1 MNILTLGKH
10 PYGSP
15 QSQPTRSVCHHR
27 MRLTKNRGYVLAAI
41 AVALWSLS
49 SGFLVK
55 FTQVDGLTF
64 AAWGG
69 LFGFLYGG
77 IALAGQG
84 KLQYLRPDRPV
95 SRYLAGIAVAH
106 AANAGLFFS
115 ALKIGLVGNATLSH
129 YIAPILVTC
138 LFAPLLL
145 QERITRMTLYLTMLS
160 FLGLAMLFIPSLS
173 ATFDWGLVLGAA
185 SGVGMALHV
194 TLERKASLLKANPLV
209 VNAYK
214 SLFLCAIFSYFAIHS
229 LGETSWLDFSIMALW
244 GVVIL
249 GFSLQLFQNALA
261 IIPATHAAII
271 TYLEPLGAL
280 LIASLLLKEPIT
292 LYTVIGG
299 VIILGSGL
307 LLVLQQ
313 PK

>member
-1 MNILTLGKH
+1 MI
-10 PYGSP
+10 S
-15 QSQPTRSVCHHR
+15 
-27 MRLTKNRGYVLAAI
+27 NRINGYLLAAV
-41 AVALWSLS
+41 AVSLWSLS

-55 FTQVDGLTF
+55 FTKVDGLTF

-69 LFGFLYGG
+69 LFGFLYGV
-77 IALAGQG
+77 IALGGQR
-84 KLQYLRPDRPV
+84 KLAEFRLGHQASIYV
-95 SRYLAGIAVAH
+95 ASIAVAH

-115 ALKIGLVGNATLSH
+115 ALKIGSVGNATLSH

-138 LFAPLLL
+138 LFAPLFL
-145 QERITRMTLYLTMLS
+145 QERITRMTLYLTLLS
-160 FLGLAMLFIPSLS
+160 FVGLAILFIPSLS
-173 ATFDWGLVLGAA
+173 TAFDWGLVLGAA

-194 TLERKASLLKANPLV
+194 TLERKASLLKVHPLV
-209 VNAYK
+209 VNGYK
-214 SLFLCAIFSYFAIHS
+214 SLFLFVIFSYFAISS
-229 LGETSWLDFSIMALW
+229 LGETSRLDFGIMVLW
-244 GVVIL
+244 GVLIL

-292 LYTVIGG
+292 PYTVIGG

-307 LLVLQQ
+307 LLVLQR

>member
-1 MNILTLGKH
+1 MI
-10 PYGSP
+10 S
-15 QSQPTRSVCHHR
+15 
-27 MRLTKNRGYVLAAI
+27 NRIMGYLLAAV
-41 AVALWSLS
+41 AVSLWSLS

-55 FTQVDGLTF
+55 FTKVDGLTF

-69 LFGFLYGG
+69 LFGFLYGV
-77 IALAGQG
+77 IALGSQRKLAAFRLSRQAGA
-84 KLQYLRPDRPV
+84 YI
-95 SRYLAGIAVAH
+95 AAIAVAH

-115 ALKIGLVGNATLSH
+115 ALKIGSVGNATLSH

-138 LFAPLLL
+138 LFAPLFL
-145 QERITRMTLYLTMLS
+145 QEHITRMTIYLTCLS
-160 FLGLAMLFIPSLS
+160 FLGLAILFIPSLS
-173 ATFDWGLVLGAA
+173 TTFDWGLLLGAA

-194 TLERKASLLKANPLV
+194 TLERKASLLRVHPLV

-214 SLFLCAIFSYFAIHS
+214 SLFLFGIFSYFAVSS
-229 LGETSWLDFSIMALW
+229 LNETSGLDFGIMVLW
-244 GVVIL
+244 GVLIL

-261 IIPATHAAII
+261 VIPATHAAII

-292 LYTVIGG
+292 LYTVLGG
-299 VIILGSGL
+299 IIILGSGL
-307 LLVLQQ
+307 LLVFQR